1 MDAQVRKRLI
11 AEVESRFG
19 VTISPVIAGY
29 CFAQAQRIFHSLK
42 ASGATLTDANSFEH
56 GEHRW
61 MLDSAVNQVASAC
74 RMIDSKTRVG

>member
-42 ASGATLTDANSFEH
+42 ASGATNTSSDLFDKFSEDQDKVD
-56 GEHRW
+56 R
-61 MLDSAVNQVASAC
+61 
-74 RMIDSKTRVG
+74 